1 LRSGF
6 PEDEA
11 VTHPVQPKLE
21 LFKTSRS
28 AELSLPQRRAAL
40 ELLKKLLR
48 EAVSDARTESGEQ
61 NDQEANDD

>member
-1 LRSGF
+1 LG
-6 PEDEA
+6 
-11 VTHPVQPKLE
+11 